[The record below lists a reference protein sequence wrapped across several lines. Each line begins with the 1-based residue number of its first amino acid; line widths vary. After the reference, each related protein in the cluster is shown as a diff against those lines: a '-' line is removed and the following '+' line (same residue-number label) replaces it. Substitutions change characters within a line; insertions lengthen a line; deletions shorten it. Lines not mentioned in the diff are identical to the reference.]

1 MHPKAKHLET
11 RLFLAALALIGA
23 LVATAAPVQGL
34 CHPYSGANW
43 VGVSLIDQPFAYQD
57 LEPELTAAEI
67 ANLPPLPDPSDDTV
81 RREHVYIS
89 TTLANLINLYPYNSS
104 GIYTVNPD
112 WKQPNPQIRVW
123 IEDPETFHNYYKE
136 DVNSNHLYRDRSSSA
151 VFTVVGVVQ
160 SYVERIWVY
169 EQESS
174 SDKDS
179 GEYKLFAA
187 DTVNSFDKR
196 IPRARQFSDANGNGE
211 LDGVWARV
219 FVTPVSSSTQTRNG
233 QTTTSN
239 AYCEPDTW
247 EDENGDDETWGS
259 LTETAVNAG
268 DDRFALLVPHGGAVE
283 TGTSSQISPFRQ
295 VLEGSPYNVPVN
307 YWELEGT
314 WGDVQTH
321 KRWHA
326 TSTNLSES
334 GFPGLRM
341 MLDQPEYDPYA
352 GKPFRYALSLHGFDP
367 KNGQYELIIGGQ
379 ASRDDKCL
387 VARRIQDELQSAG
400 KSRQEIAMV
409 IRDDDEADI
418 PIEDKNNHTVST
430 TAHKGLSQAN
440 IVNRLAAD
448 GGVQLE
454 QSKELRNSS
463 TLRNAV
469 AKGAAKAMGE
479 LLTGTA
485 PADPCDPYLP

>member
-1 MHPKAKHLET
+1 MHPKAKHLNT
-11 RLFLAALALIGA
+11 RFLLAALALAGA
-23 LVATAAPVQGL
+23 LLATPAPVQGL
-34 CHPYSGANW
+34 CTPYSGASW
-43 VGVSLIDQPFAYQD
+43 VGVSLIDQPFAYTD
-57 LEPELTAAEI
+57 LEPTLTSTEI
-67 ANLPPLPDPSDDTV
+67 ASLPALPDPGDDTV

-89 TTLANLINLYPYNSS
+89 TTLANLIGLYPYDRFGTYS
-104 GIYTVNPD
+104 VNPD
-112 WKQPNPQIRVW
+112 WTQPNPQIRVW
-123 IEDPETFHNYYKE
+123 IEDPDTFHNYYKE
-136 DVNSNHLYRDRSSSA
+136 DSNSNHLFRDRSSSA

-187 DTVNSFDKR
+187 DTVNSSDKR
-196 IPRARQFSDANGNGE
+196 VPRVQQFADADGNGE

-219 FVTPVSSSTQTRNG
+219 FVTPVTSSTQTQNG
-233 QTTTSN
+233 QTTTSSF
-239 AYCEPDTW
+239 YCEPDTW
-247 EDENGDDETWGS
+247 NGSTWGS
-259 LTETAVNAG
+259 LTETAVNAD
-268 DDRFALLVPHGGAVE
+268 DDRFALLVPHGGAIE
-283 TGTSSQISPFRQ
+283 TGTSTQISPFRQ

-307 YWELEGT
+307 YWEVEGK

-326 TSTNLSES
+326 TATNLSES

-341 MLDQPEYDPYA
+341 MLDQPQYDPYA

-367 KNGQYELIIGGQ
+367 GNGEYELIIGGQ

-387 VARRIQDELQSAG
+387 VAQRIQDELQSAG

-418 PIEDKNNHTVST
+418 DVEDKNSHSVST
-430 TAHKGLSQAN
+430 TGNKGLSQAN

-463 TLRNAV
+463 SLRDAV
-469 AKGAAKAMGE
+469 ARGAAKAMGE
-479 LLTGTA
+479 LLTGTG